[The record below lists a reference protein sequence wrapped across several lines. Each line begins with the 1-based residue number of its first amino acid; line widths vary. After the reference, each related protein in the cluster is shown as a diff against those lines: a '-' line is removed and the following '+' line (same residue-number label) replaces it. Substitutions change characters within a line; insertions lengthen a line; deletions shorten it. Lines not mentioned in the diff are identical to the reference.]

1 MKKFGSIKERGIPLQ
16 KMSFLMLIV
25 AIVSSGILF
34 YAMYRTTTV
43 YNHTHEMT
51 QQLVTWHS
59 QSSELQVA
67 SDYLT
72 EQIRCFAVTGNKQC
86 LDKYFE
92 EAELT
97 KRREN
102 ALDSLKD
109 NPNNAEAYQELS
121 LAMDGSLHLME
132 VEYYAARLTV
142 EAKGYDLSEYPR
154 IIQDTKLT
162 EADSLLSAD
171 EKREKAREILF
182 DDNYHAQKAYI
193 SSHMNACLDGILK
206 ELDEEQRMS
215 AKSLKYQVFWEHAMT
230 FLLIGV
236 FFLIVALTN
245 HLVLMPLRYAVNRI
259 RDEQD
264 IPLRGAYEIRF
275 LAKTYNLMYQINL
288 EKKEK
293 LSYEATHDKLTGLYN
308 RRGYDFLLKNVDLD
322 TSALLLIDLDEFK
335 SVNDTYGHDVGD
347 KVLIKTSEAIL
358 KSFRAQDYVCR
369 IGGDEFAVIMIHA
382 EPEQS
387 ELIRKKIE
395 RINKTLL
402 EGEEGRPA
410 ISVSAGV
417 SFGEDARIAEVIFKE
432 ADTALYDA
440 KNKGRQGISFYQEMQ
455 VG

>member
-1 MKKFGSIKERGIPLQ
+1 
-16 KMSFLMLIV
+16 
-25 AIVSSGILF
+25 
-34 YAMYRTTTV
+34 
-43 YNHTHEMT
+43 
-51 QQLVTWHS
+51 
-59 QSSELQVA
+59 
-67 SDYLT
+67 
-72 EQIRCFAVTGNKQC
+72 
-86 LDKYFE
+86 
-92 EAELT
+92 
-97 KRREN
+97 
-102 ALDSLKD
+102 
-109 NPNNAEAYQELS
+109 
-121 LAMDGSLHLME
+121 
-132 VEYYAARLTV
+132 
-142 EAKGYDLSEYPR
+142 
-154 IIQDTKLT
+154 
-162 EADSLLSAD
+162 
-171 EKREKAREILF
+171 
-182 DDNYHAQKAYI
+182 
-193 SSHMNACLDGILK
+193 MNACLDGILK

-347 KVLIKTSEAIL
+347 KVLIKTSETIL
-358 KSFRAQDYVCR
+358 KSFRSQDYVCR